1 MKGFT
6 LVEVVVAI
14 TLIGIVL
21 LPLGRLYNTI
31 AGQMAARQQRATAI
45 QVLEN
50 QEAMLRRTAYDSVAE
65 GTVTLPVAEL
75 PSGQETV
82 AVASMS
88 DVTAKEVAITLR
100 WQSANGERRLDH
112 RLVLSPFGAAP

>member
-21 LPLGRLYNTI
+21 LPLGRLYSTI
-31 AGQMAARQQRATAI
+31 AGQMAARQQRTQAI

-50 QEAMLRRTAYDSVAE
+50 QEALLRRSPFEGVAA

-75 PSGQETV
+75 PGGLETLTVTPVPGV
-82 AVASMS
+82 A
-88 DVTAKEVAITLR
+88 AKEVTIALR
-100 WQSANGERRLDH
+100 WQSAAGERHLDH
-112 RLVLSPFGAAP
+112 RLVISPYGGER

>member
-6 LVEVVVAI
+6 LVEVMIAV

-31 AGQMAARQQRATAI
+31 AGQMAARQQRTIAI
-45 QVLEN
+45 QALEN
-50 QEAMLRRTAYDSVAE
+50 QEALLRRTAYTSVVE
-65 GTVTLPVAEL
+65 GQVTIPVTEL

-82 AVASMS
+82 TVTTMS
-88 DVTAKEVAITLR
+88 DVVAKDVAITLR
-100 WQSANGERRLDH
+100 WQSATGERRLDH
-112 RLVLSPFGAAP
+112 RLVLSPFGSEP

>member
-31 AGQMAARQQRATAI
+31 AGQMAARQQRSIAV

-50 QEAMLRRTAYDSVAE
+50 QEALLRRTAYAAVAE
-65 GTVTLPVAEL
+65 GTVTLPVTEL
-75 PSGQETV
+75 PSGSETITV
-82 AVASMS
+82 TPMS
-88 DVTAKEVAITLR
+88 DATAKDVAISLH
-100 WQSANGERRLDH
+100 WQSATGERRLAH
-112 RLVLSPFGAAP
+112 RLVLSPFGPDQ